1 MKDEGIGP
9 DQFKDMMSAVA
20 ASVTVVTAY
29 ADEEPIGIT
38 VSAFTSV
45 SVVPPIVLVC
55 IDKVAASL
63 PAYLAA
69 DGFTVNFLPATASRE
84 SELFAT
90 KGSERFE
97 GVGWSRPSE
106 AKAGPVLDVA
116 YGAFECE
123 TVERIEVGD
132 HWVIFGR
139 VDAGGRTD
147 TSASP
152 LIYFDRDYAS
162 VAEWAPDA

>member
-1 MKDEGIGP
+1 VKDTGIGP

-29 ADEEPIGIT
+29 AEGEPMGIT

-45 SVVPPIVLVC
+45 SVAPPIVLVC
-55 IDKVAASL
+55 IDKVAGSLAS
-63 PAYLAA
+63 YLAA

-84 SELFAT
+84 SAVFAT
-90 KGSERFE
+90 RGFDRFGSVAWHE
-97 GVGWSRPSE
+97 PSV
-106 AKAGPVLDVA
+106 AAAGPVLDIA

-123 TVERIEVGD
+123 TVERLEMGD

-139 VDAGGRTD
+139 VDAGGRLNEA
-147 TSASP
+147 ASP
-152 LIYFDRDYAS
+152 LLYFDRGYAS